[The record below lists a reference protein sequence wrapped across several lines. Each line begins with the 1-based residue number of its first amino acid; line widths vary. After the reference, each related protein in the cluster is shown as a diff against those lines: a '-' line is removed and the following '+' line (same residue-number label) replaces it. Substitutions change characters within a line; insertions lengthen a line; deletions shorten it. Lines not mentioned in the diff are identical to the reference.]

1 MMNLDS
7 ISKGRALTLPTKVYI
22 VKVKAM
28 VFSVVMYGHER
39 WTIKKAERQRIDAF
53 KLGYWR
59 RLLRVPWTA
68 RRSNCQASVV
78 YAPRFFVSS
87 QQKFGVT
94 DIKAPW
100 RVTAL
105 GGLTV
110 F

>member
-1 MMNLDS
+1 MTLDS

-28 VFSVVMYGHER
+28 VFSVVMYGYER

-68 RRSNCQASVV
+68 RRSNCQVSVV
-78 YAPRFFVSS
+78 YAPRSFVSS
-87 QQKFGVT
+87 QQKFGVRDT
-94 DIKAPW
+94 KAPW
-100 RVTAL
+100 WVTGL

-110 F
+110 L